1 MTDAAVDAWTR
12 IRASLSTDSRVGP
25 QLHGFISLVEP
36 KGVMAGV
43 LYLEVP
49 NDFSRSMLE
58 QRGRVPL
65 SEAIGGLGSEFEI
78 HTFAVTVNPD
88 IVPDYESAP
97 PPPPPSPSSPTGPRG
112 ATSAAAR
119 GRTS

>member
-1 MTDAAVDAWTR
+1 MTDAAVDAWGR
-12 IRASLSTDSRVGP
+12 IREALTADSRVGP
-25 QLHGFISLVEP
+25 QLQGFISLVEP

-65 SEAIGGLGSEFEI
+65 VEAIGGLDDEFEI

-88 IVPDYESAP
+88 IVPDYDSSVP
-97 PPPPPSPSSPTGPRG
+97 PPPPAP
-112 ATSAAAR
+112 AR
-119 GRTS
+119 ERPAST